1 MRAPCNSRTE
11 IRPELLSVPSH
22 SARSGE
28 AVSSNGILSRF
39 GVRGRLLLA
48 FFSISAF
55 GVLGA
60 GVAFYS
66 FHRIDDALALITQR
80 RVPVALIS
88 QDLSRHME
96 RILAAAPELL
106 AATTSDEKTQ
116 WSVRIATEV
125 NILTSLLRNLRDA
138 GYEDSELAWLEPYV
152 ERLRDNLREL
162 NRLINNRLEVAEQK
176 KDLLRKELE
185 VAGAMQQLLGPWVSV
200 MDGKIAQWRNLAVNP
215 AVPAERRQAA
225 DREFEES
232 LGWFRS
238 LQQSQFLASY
248 INDMLQRAASTDD
261 ASGLTVAAFRLQQ
274 ALRELERLTLELDPK
289 LQQPMVDLIGQLRPF
304 ISGTE
309 SIPALRKSE
318 LDLTTNA
325 THLLAEN
332 VSLSRGL
339 SARVD
344 ELVENAKSDITGAN
358 VAALSVVEWST
369 WILIAAVVLSLASS
383 VLIVWLYVG
392 RNIIA
397 RLTALSDR
405 MLTLAAGDLKSPLPA
420 GGKDEIGRMAEALGV
435 FRATAVEMEEANL
448 KEIREAR
455 TRLTDAIESISEGF
469 SLYGADDKLIVCNSR
484 YRDLFASHADVMQ
497 PGTSFETIVRAA
509 IDRGSIEDAAGRS
522 DAWLQERLERHRNPD
537 EPHVQHRSD
546 GRWVRV
552 SERKTASGGVVAT
565 YTDIT
570 ELKQH
575 EAELADLVEKLQVE
589 RDAADQAN
597 RTNSNF
603 LANMAHEL
611 RTPLNAIIGYSEIL
625 QEDAVDKGD
634 TAPIDDLLKIESAG
648 RHLLGLI
655 NNILDLSKIEAGK
668 MDVFTE
674 EVDIRA
680 LIEEVL
686 SIVKPLADKNE
697 NVVKVIC
704 AADIGSFRSDQT
716 KLKQCL
722 LNLLSNANKFTSKG
736 TLTLTAARADNAR
749 MSFRVS
755 DTGVGMTQEHLGR
768 LFEAFSQA
776 DASTTKRFGGTGLGL
791 AITKHFCTMLGGDV
805 AVESSPGKGSTF
817 TITLPDQGHAAALGQ
832 APVVAPAADGRAT
845 VLVVDDDPTTI
856 SLLGK
861 MLEKEGYRVISASNG
876 VEALSLARQHRPQAI
891 TLDVLM
897 PQMDGWRALKE
908 LKADVAL
915 RDIPVI
921 MVTVLNER
929 GMAIPLGAADFM
941 TKPVDRQRLTALL
954 REHCPASSDA
964 SILVVEDDL
973 PTRETLCRMLTGM
986 GNVAHAAV
994 NGRSALDWLDS
1005 HPAPSLILLDLM
1017 MPEMDGFEFLREL
1030 RKGPAFAEIPV
1041 IVVTAKELTAEDFG
1055 VLSGQA
1061 ERIIAKD
1068 PSYLIEV
1075 AAAVRGRLSRQP
1087 VQGAERI
1094 VN

>member
-1 MRAPCNSRTE
+1 VSP
-11 IRPELLSVPSH
+11 H

-28 AVSSNGILSRF
+28 AVSRGGILSRF

-48 FFSISAF
+48 FFGISAF

-60 GVAFYS
+60 GVALYS
-66 FHRIDDALALITQR
+66 FHRIDHALALITQR

-106 AATTSDEKTQ
+106 AATTPDEKAR
-116 WSVRIATEV
+116 WSVRISTEV
-125 NILTSLLRNLRDA
+125 NTLTSLLTNLREA
-138 GYEDSELAWLEPYV
+138 GYQDSELAWLEPYV
-152 ERLRDNLREL
+152 ERLRDNLGEL
-162 NRLINNRLEVAEQK
+162 NRLINTRLEVAAQK
-176 KDLLRKELE
+176 KDLMRKELE
-185 VAGAMQQLLGPWVSV
+185 VAGAMQQLLGPWAAV
-200 MDGKIAQWRNLAVNP
+200 MDGKIAQWRSLAVNP
-215 AVPAERRQAA
+215 AVPAERRLAA

-232 LGWFRS
+232 LSWFRS

-261 ASGLTVAAFRLQQ
+261 GNGLTVAAFRLQQ
-274 ALRELERLTLELDPK
+274 ALRELERSTLELDPR

-304 ISGTE
+304 ISGAE
-309 SIPALRKSE
+309 SIPVLRKSE

-344 ELVENAKSDITGAN
+344 ELVENAKGDITGAN
-358 VAALSVVEWST
+358 IAALSVVEWST
-369 WILIAAVVLSLASS
+369 WILIVAVVLSLASS
-383 VLIVWLYVG
+383 VVIVWLYVG

-405 MLTLAAGDLKSPLPA
+405 MLTLARGDLKSPLPA
-420 GGKDEIGRMAEALGV
+420 GGKDEIGHMAEALAV

-455 TRLTDAIESISEGF
+455 SRLTDAIENISEGF
-469 SLYGADDKLIVCNSR
+469 SLYDADDKLIVCNSR
-484 YRDLFASHADVMQ
+484 YRNLFASHADVME
-497 PGTSFETIVRAA
+497 PGTSFETIVRTAV
-509 IDRGSIEDAAGRS
+509 DRGLIEDAVGRP
-522 DAWLQERLERHRNPD
+522 DAWLRQRLERHRNSG
-537 EPHVQHRSD
+537 ETHVQRRSD
-546 GRWVRV
+546 GRWIRV

-575 EAELADLVEKLQVE
+575 EAELADLVEKLKVA

-597 RTNSNF
+597 LTKSNF
-603 LANMAHEL
+603 LANMSHEL

-625 QEDAVDKGD
+625 QEDSADKGD
-634 TAPIDDLLKIESAG
+634 AAPIDDLQKIESAG

-668 MDVFTE
+668 MDVFIE
-674 EVDIRA
+674 EVDTKA

-697 NVVKVIC
+697 NVVKLIC
-704 AADIGSFRSDQT
+704 PADIGSFRSDQT
-716 KLKQCL
+716 KVKQCL

-736 TLTLTAARADNAR
+736 TLTLTAAREDSAR

-755 DTGVGMTQEHLGR
+755 DTGVGMTKEQLDR

-817 TITLPDQGHAAALGQ
+817 TITLPAQCVAPTVGQVPAAADSRATVL
-832 APVVAPAADGRAT
+832 AADGRAT
-845 VLVVDDDPTTI
+845 VLVVDDDPTLI

-861 MLEKEGYRVISASNG
+861 TLEKEGYRVISASNG
-876 VEALSLARQHRPQAI
+876 VEALSLARQHRPQVI

-908 LKADVAL
+908 LKADAAL

-921 MVTVLNER
+921 MVTVLSER

-954 REHCPASSDA
+954 REHCPPSSDA
-964 SILVVEDDL
+964 LILVVEDDL
-973 PTRETLCRMLTGM
+973 PTREAICRMLTGM
-986 GNVAHAAV
+986 GHAVDAAV

-1017 MPEMDGFEFLREL
+1017 MPEMDGFEFLRKL
-1030 RKGPAFAEIPV
+1030 RTRPVFAGIPV

-1055 VLSGQA
+1055 VLKGQA

-1068 PSYLIEV
+1068 PSYLIEL
-1075 AAAVRGRLSRQP
+1075 AAAVRGRLTRQP
-1087 VQGAERI
+1087 VQEAERI
-1094 VN
+1094 AD

>member
-1 MRAPCNSRTE
+1 
-11 IRPELLSVPSH
+11 
-22 SARSGE
+22 
-28 AVSSNGILSRF
+28 
-39 GVRGRLLLA
+39 VRGRLLLA
-48 FFSISAF
+48 FFGISAF

-60 GVAFYS
+60 GVALYS

-80 RVPVALIS
+80 RVPVALIA
-88 QDLSRHME
+88 QELSRHME

-106 AATTSDEKTQ
+106 AATTPDEKAQ
-116 WSVRIATEV
+116 WSVRISTEV
-125 NILTSLLRNLRDA
+125 NILTSLLRNLREA

-152 ERLRDNLREL
+152 ERLRDNLGEL
-162 NRLINNRLEVAEQK
+162 NRLVNNRLEVAEQK

-185 VAGAMQQLLGPWVSV
+185 VAGAMQQLLGPWASV
-200 MDGKIAQWRNLAVNP
+200 MDGKIAQWRSLAVNP

-238 LQQSQFLASY
+238 LQQSQFLAAY

-261 ASGLTVAAFRLQQ
+261 SNGLTVAAFRLQQ
-274 ALRELERLTLELDPK
+274 ALRELEHSTLELDPK

-304 ISGTE
+304 ISGAE

-405 MLTLAAGDLKSPLPA
+405 MLTLAGGDLKSPLPA
-420 GGKDEIGRMAEALGV
+420 GGKDEIGGMAEALGV

-469 SLYGADDKLIVCNSR
+469 SLYDADDKLIVCNSR
-484 YRDLFASHADVMQ
+484 YRDLFASHADVMEA
-497 PGTSFETIVRAA
+497 GTSFETIVRTA
-509 IDRGSIEDAAGRS
+509 IDRGSIEDADGRP

-537 EPHVQHRSD
+537 EPHVQRRSD

-552 SERKTASGGVVAT
+552 SERKTVSGGVVAT

-575 EAELADLVEKLQVE
+575 EAELADLVEKLQVA

-597 RTNSNF
+597 RTKSNF
-603 LANMAHEL
+603 LANMSHEL

-674 EVDIRA
+674 EVDIQA

-736 TLTLTAARADNAR
+736 TLTLTAAREANAR

-755 DTGVGMTQEHLGR
+755 DTGVGMTQEELGR
-768 LFEAFSQA
+768 VFEAFSQA

-817 TITLPDQGHAAALGQ
+817 TITLPDQGVATAVGQ

-845 VLVVDDDPTTI
+845 VLVVDDDPTMI

-861 MLEKEGYRVISASNG
+861 MLEKEGYRIISANNG

-908 LKADVAL
+908 LKADPAL

-973 PTRETLCRMLTGM
+973 PTREALCRMLTGM
-986 GNVAHAAV
+986 GYAAHAAV

-1005 HPAPSLILLDLM
+1005 HPAPSLILLDLL

-1055 VLSGQA
+1055 VLRGQT

-1068 PSYLIEV
+1068 PSYLIEL
-1075 AAAVRGRLSRQP
+1075 AAAVRGRAW
-1087 VQGAERI
+1087 QGAPSRKPSASPTERGNDAKNS
-1094 VN
+1094 VGRRQ

>member
-1 MRAPCNSRTE
+1 
-11 IRPELLSVPSH
+11 L
-22 SARSGE
+22 
-28 AVSSNGILSRF
+28 
-39 GVRGRLLLA
+39 
-48 FFSISAF
+48 
-55 GVLGA
+55 
-60 GVAFYS
+60 
-66 FHRIDDALALITQR
+66 
-80 RVPVALIS
+80 
-88 QDLSRHME
+88 
-96 RILAAAPELL
+96 
-106 AATTSDEKTQ
+106 
-116 WSVRIATEV
+116 
-125 NILTSLLRNLRDA
+125 
-138 GYEDSELAWLEPYV
+138 
-152 ERLRDNLREL
+152 
-162 NRLINNRLEVAEQK
+162 
-176 KDLLRKELE
+176 
-185 VAGAMQQLLGPWVSV
+185 
-200 MDGKIAQWRNLAVNP
+200 P
-215 AVPAERRQAA
+215 ADRRQAA

-232 LGWFRS
+232 LAWFRS
-238 LQQSQFLASY
+238 LQQSQYTASY
-248 INDMLQRAASTDD
+248 INDMLQQAASTDD
-261 ASGLTVAAFRLQQ
+261 GNGLTVAAFRLQQ

-318 LDLTTNA
+318 LDLTANA
-325 THLLAEN
+325 TGLLAEN

-358 VAALSVVEWST
+358 VAALSAVEWST

-383 VLIVWLYVG
+383 VVIVWLYVG

-405 MLTLAAGDLKSPLPA
+405 TLTLAEGDLKSPLPA
-420 GGKDEIGRMAEALGV
+420 GGHDEIGRMAEALGV

-484 YRDLFASHADVMQ
+484 YRDLFASHADVME
-497 PGTSFETIVRAA
+497 PGTSFETIVRTA
-509 IDRGSIEDAAGRS
+509 IDRGAIEDAEGRS
-522 DAWLQERLERHRNPD
+522 DAWLQERLERHRNPG

-575 EAELADLVEKLQVE
+575 EAELADLVEKLQVA

-597 RTNSNF
+597 RTKSNF
-603 LANMAHEL
+603 LANMSHEL

-634 TAPIDDLLKIESAG
+634 TTPIDDLLKIESAG

-674 EVDIRA
+674 EVDIHA
-680 LIEEVL
+680 LIEEVV

-704 AADIGSFRSDQT
+704 AANIGSFRSDQT

-736 TLTLTAARADNAR
+736 TLTLTAARKDNSR
-749 MSFRVS
+749 VSFHVS
-755 DTGVGMTQEHLGR
+755 DTGVGMTQEQLSR

-817 TITLPDQGHAAALGQ
+817 TITLPDQGVAPAARQ
-832 APVVAPAADGRAT
+832 APVVAPVADGRAT
-845 VLVVDDDPTTI
+845 VLVVDDDPTVL

-861 MLEKEGYRVISASNG
+861 TFEKEGYRVISASNG

-897 PQMDGWRALKE
+897 PQMDGWRTLKE
-908 LKADVAL
+908 LKVDATL

-954 REHCPASSDA
+954 REHCLGSSDA

-973 PTRETLCRMLTGM
+973 PTRETLCRMLTGI
-986 GNVAHAAV
+986 GYAAHAAI

-1005 HPAPSLILLDLM
+1005 HSAPSLILLDLL

-1030 RKGPAFAEIPV
+1030 RKSRAFAEIPV

-1055 VLSGQA
+1055 VLSGQT

-1068 PSYLIEV
+1068 PSYLIEL
-1075 AAAVRGRLSRQP
+1075 AAAVRERLARQP
-1087 VQGAERI
+1087 AQG
-1094 VN
+1094 